1 LSCIRLSIR
10 WLASVSS
17 PHHMTD
23 EPVTNPE
30 LGHQMPKSTR
40 KRAANLN
47 PRMESARPPRSK
59 ATRARTIEPAA
70 RKQAILDAAL
80 TVFSERGFEAA
91 RLDDIAVRAGV
102 AKGTLYLYFNDKE
115 GLFEE
120 VLRSAVNPIL
130 ERLSVLATAPDISV
144 DKTLAALFSIFQ
156 NEILGTKRKLLIR
169 LIIAEGPRFPRIAEF
184 YYRNVVSRIMP
195 RLANVAERA
204 VEKGT
209 FSSDAYARYP
219 QLIAAPLLLAVIWDS
234 LFASIR
240 PLDVANFLRA
250 HRQALMG
257 KTLAAP

>member
-1 LSCIRLSIR
+1 
-10 WLASVSS
+10 
-17 PHHMTD
+17 MTD

-102 AKGTLYLYFNDKE
+102 AKGTLYLYFDDKE

-120 VLRSAVNPIL
+120 VVRGAVP
-130 ERLSVLATAPDISV
+130 P
-144 DKTLAALFSIFQ
+144 
-156 NEILGTKRKLLIR
+156 
-169 LIIAEGPRFPRIAEF
+169 
-184 YYRNVVSRIMP
+184 
-195 RLANVAERA
+195 
-204 VEKGT
+204 
-209 FSSDAYARYP
+209 FSSVFPSSRPIPTSRPTNLSKPYSRCFKTRSWG
-219 QLIAAPLLLAVIWDS
+219 LS
-234 LFASIR
+234 ASS
-240 PLDVANFLRA
+240 
-250 HRQALMG
+250 
-257 KTLAAP
+257 